1 MVGNTNDLE
10 TKRRLLESLGRNFGP
25 VVVGALNDMAVIEI
39 MLNADGRIW
48 IEKFGVGMY
57 DSGYVMP
64 RGNSEAVLNTIAS
77 MLDEV
82 ITRERPI
89 LEGELPLDG
98 SRFEGLVYP
107 CVTAPVFAIRK
118 PSGTI
123 FTLNKYRKDGV
134 LTSKDDPV
142 NSRGRR
148 SDDFIAWC
156 DGKDHYDILYE
167 AICRKK
173 NIVVIGGTGSGKT
186 AFVNALLDVM
196 SKAVKDLRLVVIEDT
211 KEIKCGVENSV
222 VMRTAPKVGMMDL
235 LRATL
240 RLRPDR
246 IVVGEIRGAEILALL
261 NAWNTGHPGG
271 VTTIHAD
278 DAEDGLARMEQMMQQ
293 AGVPPDPSLIAR
305 AANVLVWIDKDSTI
319 PAGRKV
325 RDVAIVK
332 GYDAVGRKYEIVH
345 V

>member
-1 MVGNTNDLE
+1 MTGNTNDLE

-25 VVVGALNDMAVIEI
+25 VVIDALHDKAVIEI

-64 RGNSEAVLNTIAS
+64 RGASEAVLNTIAS

-118 PSGTI
+118 PSGTV
-123 FTLNKYRKDGV
+123 FTLNKYRSDGV
-134 LTSKDDPV
+134 LTNKSDPT

-148 SDDFIAWC
+148 SDDFIAWSK
-156 DGKDHYDILYE
+156 DRDHYDIIYE
-167 AICRKK
+167 AIVRKK

-186 AFVNALLDVM
+186 AFVNAVLDVM
-196 SKAVKDLRLVVIEDT
+196 SKAIKELRLIVIEDT
-211 KEIKCGVENSV
+211 KEIRCTVENSV
-222 VMRTAPKVGMMDL
+222 VMRTAPKIGMMDL

-271 VTTIHAD
+271 ITTIHAD
-278 DAEDGLARMEQMMQQ
+278 DAEDGLSRMEQMMQQ
-293 AGVPPDPSLIAR
+293 AGVPPDPALIAR
-305 AANVLVWIDKDSTI
+305 AANVLIWIDKDSSNL
-319 PAGRKV
+319 AGRKV

-332 GYDAVGRKYEIVH
+332 GFDPIEHKYQIVH